1 MTNLRELRLLVDLGN
16 DVRKIAKIAFSNS
29 DASLYLFPYAPSG
42 KYYYGG
48 RHMDEV
54 EFEDNVKFTDDLFS
68 DRVPKLSIHETGQI
82 HIKAKDYIA
91 GPVWISPLSEWRGQ
105 HIVSVSIDNFSFLS
119 EFCGS
124 ISSEGSEIDHVI
136 PVDEIVKSGRLVF
149 YLAGDRAAFE
159 EPNCRF
165 VLTMARPTIENP
177 IHIGIQP
184 KVQDSLSDLDL
195 GGITVLAGWDVT
207 SEPSEGVNYLYIR
220 GI

>member
-29 DASLYLFPYAPSG
+29 DASLYMFPYAPNG

-54 EFEDNVKFTDDLFS
+54 EFEDKVRFTDDIFS
-68 DRVPKLSIHETGQI
+68 DQVPKLSIHETGQV
-82 HIKAKDYIA
+82 HIKAKDSIA
-91 GPVWISPLSEWRGQ
+91 GPVLISHLSEWRGQ
-105 HIVSVSIDNFSFLS
+105 HIASVSIDHFSSLS
-119 EFCGS
+119 EFRGS

-149 YLAGDRAAFE
+149 YLAGDRAAFK
-159 EPNCRF
+159 EPNCRL
-165 VLTMARPTIENP
+165 VLTIARPTIENP
-177 IHIGIQP
+177 IYIGIQP
-184 KVQDSLSDLDL
+184 KAQDSLSDLDL
-195 GGITVLAGWDVT
+195 GGITVLAGWNVAPET
-207 SEPSEGVNYLYIR
+207 SEGVNYLYIR